1 MTDPSA
7 TRRPTRARR
16 VVLPRGLL
24 PAALL
29 LALAAC
35 AEREVILPGER
46 LHARAVISPDGA
58 PVLGDP
64 VPTTMALSL
73 PAVRGNADWT
83 HRGGSAQHASGNQ
96 ALAGAGTQRIW
107 SNPVGAPSGLRHRV
121 TADPIVAG
129 GMVFTL
135 DSRARASASA
145 ASGAGTVW
153 SVDLAPPLET
163 GDSAS
168 GGGLAYDAGRV
179 FVTTGFGEL
188 VALDARSGGVLWRQ
202 RVGAP
207 IGGAP
212 TVADGVVHVTGRD
225 ATGWAVRAEDGK
237 VLWQVSGVADVAG
250 WMGASSPA
258 AGAGQVVFP
267 FASGQLLAV
276 DAATGEQRWSA
287 TVGGRRVGRAI
298 TAIRDMTGDPV
309 IAGDRVYAGTSV
321 GRLAAF
327 DAATGT
333 EIWSARDGALS
344 PPLVVG
350 NAVFAVNDESQ
361 LVRLDAANGGRVW
374 AVPMPQFTD
383 ARVRRQDRVVAHYGP
398 VLANGRLY
406 VASSD
411 GVLRVFDPAAG
422 TLIGQGAI
430 PGGAATAPVVAGGT
444 LYITGRDG
452 QLHAFR

>member
-1 MTDPSA
+1 MTDPRPIRRQLLSA
-7 TRRPTRARR
+7 
-16 VVLPRGLL
+16 
-24 PAALL
+24 AALL
-29 LALAAC
+29 LLTLAAC
-35 AEREVILPGER
+35 GEREVILPGER
-46 LHARAVISPDGA
+46 LHARAVISADGA
-58 PVLGDP
+58 PVLDDP
-64 VPTTMALSL
+64 APTTTALTL
-73 PAVRGNADWT
+73 PPVRVNADWT

-96 ALAGAGTQRIW
+96 ALAGSGTQRIW
-107 SNPVGAPSGLRHRV
+107 SNLVGQPSGLRHRV
-121 TADPIVAG
+121 IADPVVAG
-129 GMVFTL
+129 GMVFAL
-135 DSRARASASA
+135 DSRARATASA
-145 ASGAGTVW
+145 AASGGTVW
-153 SVDLAPPLET
+153 TVDLAPPLET

-212 TVADGVVHVTGRD
+212 TVANGTVYVTGRD
-225 ATGWAVRAEDGK
+225 ATGWAVRAEDGR
-237 VLWQVSGVADVAG
+237 VQWQVSGVADVAG

-258 AGAGQVVFP
+258 VEGGQVVFP

-276 DAATGEQRWSA
+276 DAATGEQRWAS
-287 TVGGRRVGRAI
+287 TIGGRRVGRAI

-309 IAGDRVYAGTSV
+309 IAGGQVYAGTSV
-321 GRLAAF
+321 GRMAAF
-327 DAATGT
+327 DALTGA
-333 EIWSARDGALS
+333 EIWSARHGAMS

-350 NAVFAVNDESQ
+350 NAVFAVDDESR

-374 AVPMPQFTD
+374 AVQMPQFTD
-383 ARVRRQDRVVAHYGP
+383 ARVQRQDRVVAHYGP

-411 GVLRVFDPAAG
+411 GVLRVFDPASG

-444 LYITGRDG
+444 LYVTGRDG